1 MRPQSESMNIIRY
14 LLVGA
19 GSLLIATSCNKKES
33 DAGGTGLFTLIDPSA
48 SNVTFNNLI
57 KETPEEYIYTF
68 NYIYNG
74 GGTAIADFDNDGLQ
88 DIYFTGNQVKDKL
101 YKNLGNFKFEDVS
114 AASGIEQYAGW
125 HSGVISA
132 DINNDGLMDI
142 YVCRGGFKNTPDNK
156 NLLLINKGGLK
167 FEDQAEKYG
176 VADPGYSVTA
186 TFIDYDGDGDL
197 DLYVDNRPERWEIH
211 EDGIQAV

>member
-1 MRPQSESMNIIRY
+1 MNIIRY

-74 GGTAIADFDNDGLQ
+74 GGQPLPILIMT
-88 DIYFTGNQVKDKL
+88 
-101 YKNLGNFKFEDVS
+101 
-114 AASGIEQYAGW
+114 
-125 HSGVISA
+125 
-132 DINNDGLMDI
+132 
-142 YVCRGGFKNTPDNK
+142 VCRIFILP
-156 NLLLINKGGLK
+156 
-167 FEDQAEKYG
+167 
-176 VADPGYSVTA
+176 VT
-186 TFIDYDGDGDL
+186 
-197 DLYVDNRPERWEIH
+197 R
-211 EDGIQAV
+211 